1 MVCALQ
7 CVKVGF
13 WQTTAAYSLL
23 NGLDWYLVYGFAFW
37 QLFIAADKLLVVDVA
52 STNRL
57 IFLGLE
63 IYIRPVY
70 FGVRYRLDEII
81 LFRNLSD
88 LCCTVYF
95 HMMHWIPATPEYSD
109 TKNYVQQGST
119 YIF

>member
-1 MVCALQ
+1 MPTLP
-7 CVKVGF
+7 F
-13 WQTTAAYSLL
+13 FSFSL
-23 NGLDWYLVYGFAFW
+23 NGLVWYLVYGFEFW
-37 QLFIAADKLLVVDVA
+37 QLFVAAGKLLVVDVA

-57 IFLGLE
+57 IFLG

-95 HMMHWIPATPEYSD
+95 YMMHWIPATP
-109 TKNYVQQGST
+109 V
-119 YIF
+119 

>member
-1 MVCALQ
+1 MLFFLLLLLLDCYLLHLPTLLL
-7 CVKVGF
+7 F
-13 WQTTAAYSLL
+13 SFSL
-23 NGLDWYLVYGFAFW
+23 NGLVYGFEFW
-37 QLFIAADKLLVVDVA
+37 QLFVAAGKLLVVDVA

-95 HMMHWIPATPEYSD
+95 PHDALDSCHT
-109 TKNYVQQGST
+109 
-119 YIF
+119 

>member
-1 MVCALQ
+1 MV
-7 CVKVGF
+7 
-13 WQTTAAYSLL
+13 WS
-23 NGLDWYLVYGFAFW
+23 GLDWYLVYGFAFW

-119 YIF
+119 YNISMPKKRIR